1 MSFVER
7 PVSGSVRVWLR
18 LEGFC
23 ALLLAL
29 CFYWQ
34 AHETGHGS
42 WLLFAVLFLA
52 PDLSMLGFLAGAKV
66 GATAYNVAH
75 NYILPLALAGFATLT
90 DRREALPYALIWI
103 AHIGLDRALGY
114 GLKYGSGFGH
124 THLGWIGKGNAEKTP
139 AAS

>member
-1 MSFVER
+1 MSFVES

-18 LEGFC
+18 LENLC

-29 CFYWQ
+29 CFYRR
-34 AHETGHGS
+34 AHEAGHGS

-66 GATAYNVAH
+66 GATAYNLAH
-75 NYILPLALAGFATLT
+75 NYILPLALAGVATLT
-90 DRREALPYALIWI
+90 DHREALPYALIWI

-114 GLKYGSGFGH
+114 GLKYSSGFGH
-124 THLGWIGKGNAEKTP
+124 THLGWLGKGNAEQTP
-139 AAS
+139 AA